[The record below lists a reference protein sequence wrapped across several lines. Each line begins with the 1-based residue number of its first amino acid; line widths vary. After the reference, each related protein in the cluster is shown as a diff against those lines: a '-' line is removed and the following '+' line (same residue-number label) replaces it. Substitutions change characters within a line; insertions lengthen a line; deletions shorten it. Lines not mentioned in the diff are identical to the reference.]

1 MSQVLVSNAKRL
13 KSGRVDKEIGTLQ
26 YVLHRDI
33 KVPMALADQKPEHF
47 EYRTR
52 VDKFNNEIAETV
64 KEKVKDVD
72 KRITTICQR
81 IPEIAA
87 APVLD
92 RYLITDSL
100 GQHKDVRSKMRD
112 DATDADFT
120 EVTQRITQQSVM
132 VSTGDDDDYDY
143 NPLDMN
149 FSR

>member
-1 MSQVLVSNAKRL
+1 MV
-13 KSGRVDKEIGTLQ
+13 
-26 YVLHRDI
+26 
-33 KVPMALADQKPEHF
+33 
-47 EYRTR
+47 
-52 VDKFNNEIAETV
+52 ETV

-72 KRITTICQR
+72 RRITTICQR

-87 APVLD
+87 ATVLD

>member
-1 MSQVLVSNAKRL
+1 
-13 KSGRVDKEIGTLQ
+13 
-26 YVLHRDI
+26 
-33 KVPMALADQKPEHF
+33 MALADQKPEHF

-52 VDKFNNEIAETV
+52 VDRFNNEMVETV

-72 KRITTICQR
+72 RRITTICQR

-87 APVLD
+87 ATVLD

-120 EVTQRITQQSVM
+120 EVTQHITRQSVVM
-132 VSTGDDDDYDY
+132 ASTGTDDEDYDY